1 MERGENFNA
10 EAWKRMICRRQ
21 ILLDQILTTV
31 HELFLSTSRIDRTI
45 VGTIIEVTLT
55 RELQEYL
62 CINQKV

>member
-21 ILLDQILTTV
+21 ILLDQIPTTV